1 MQYLSAILPLFS
13 AIVYLCL
20 GVSVYFLSWRKLRT
34 VFLRFCY
41 IIFHWQFSWF
51 LLFSLNDPAYSD
63 LLCRIGYSG
72 IIFLPVS
79 CYETLLHYQNHST
92 RHIKWFYGLCF
103 GFLISLWTTDLFIKG
118 AHTYQFGFY
127 PEANIL
133 HLVYILMIFFF
144 IVKNAFV
151 MIKVIKEER
160 NPIRKKQHNFFLAA
174 TIIFSFS
181 SIDYLL
187 NYPALVEH
195 FNIQLYPFGVFFLS
209 LSLLVF
215 ILSHF
220 ITLNMTLENR
230 VAQKTLQLKESI
242 KALKKAANTKKEFIA
257 NVTHELR
264 TPLTLI
270 RGWTDYVIDGE
281 AGTVSDPLLN
291 IIDKIN
297 LQTLSLTEKINELL
311 KVSRFDAGMA
321 RLTLTRLDIDTYV
334 AQIVSSFKGLTDKN
348 GIKLVYKCEPD
359 IPPIFMDKE
368 KLKDILNNLVRNAY
382 KFTETGEINVTV
394 STQDDTLV
402 IEVRDTGIGMS
413 DQLVKQAFQR
423 FTQGDGS
430 TTRRYEGTGLGLAI
444 VKDSVKIM
452 HGRISLDS
460 TENLGTRFVIE
471 LPVHLEII
479 DPDAIINRRQSDRRT
494 KSGTIN
500 QGERRTRDRRST
512 DLAGLDNKEIIKISA
527 SDKTDFTPNQVR
539 KIEAPQPKGRLVI
552 AEDNRGIQEFLARTL
567 NDYTLYIT
575 PNGAS
580 AWETIQAVE
589 PDLVLSDVMMPFM
602 DGYSLLEAI
611 RLDENTKNIPVI
623 MLTSL
628 TEQGDRIKG
637 LQLGADDYLTKPFHH
652 LELRARVKNVI
663 SQLRLYKEKT
673 RTEQLEVF
681 LMVLA
686 SAIESKDKYTG
697 GHVERVAGY
706 ARELAG
712 KNNLPEHKIND
723 IYLGTI
729 VHDIGKLG
737 IKDDILNKPGK
748 LTKEEFELIKE
759 HPEIGKNLLSKLEI
773 APVAVNIA
781 YNHHEKWDGT
791 GYPRGI
797 KGEEIPIEARI
808 ATVADFWDAITS
820 DRPYRKAMPL
830 VKAMGIM
837 HQERG
842 KAFDPKLFDLFMN
855 GEDKLHMKYIDTD
868 RINEE
873 EALAV
878 ES

>member
-13 AIVYLCL
+13 AIIYLCL
-20 GVSVYFLSWRKLRT
+20 GVSVYFLARGQLRK
-34 VFLRFCY
+34 VFLKFCY
-41 IIFHWQFSWF
+41 ITFHWQFSWF
-51 LLFSLNDPAYSD
+51 LLFLLNDPEHSD
-63 LLCRIGYSG
+63 LICRIGYSG

-79 CYETLLHYQNHST
+79 AYETLVHYQNHST
-92 RHIKWFYGLCF
+92 RHIKWLYRLCF
-103 GFLISLWTTDLFIKG
+103 VFLISLWTTDLFIKG
-118 AHTYQFGFY
+118 IHTHLFGFY

-133 HLVYILMIFFF
+133 HIGYLLMVCFV
-144 IVKNAFV
+144 IVRNTVV
-151 MIKVIKEER
+151 MVRIIRKEQ
-160 NPIRKKQHNFFLAA
+160 NPIKKKQLVIFLIS
-174 TIIFSFS
+174 TIIFCFS

-187 NYPALVEH
+187 NYPALLKY
-195 FNIQLYPFGVFFLS
+195 FSFQFYPFGVFFIT

-220 ITLNMTLENR
+220 ITLNQTLESR
-230 VAQKTLQLKESI
+230 VTQKTIQLEESIEALKE
-242 KALKKAANTKKEFIA
+242 AANTKKEFIA

-270 RGWTDYVIDGE
+270 RGWTDYIIDGE
-281 AGTVSDPLLN
+281 SGTVSDPLLN

-311 KVSRFDAGMA
+311 KVSRFEAGMA
-321 RLTLTRLDIDTYV
+321 TLTLSRVDMNAYV
-334 AQIVSSFKGLTDKN
+334 SQIVSSFRGLTDKN
-348 GIKLVYKCEPD
+348 GIQLVYHCEPD
-359 IPPIFMDKE
+359 LPPMLMDKE
-368 KLKDILNNLVRNAY
+368 KLKDILNNLIRNAY
-382 KFTETGEINVTV
+382 KFTDTGEINVAV
-394 STQDDTLV
+394 STSDDTIT

-413 DQLVKQAFQR
+413 EELVKHAFQR
-423 FTQGDGS
+423 FKQGDGS

-444 VKDSVKIM
+444 VKDSVSM
-452 HGRISLDS
+452 MQGRISLDS

-471 LPVHLEII
+471 LPVHLETIA
-479 DPDAIINRRQSDRRT
+479 PDAIIERRKNDRRT
-494 KSGTIN
+494 QLRRMN
-500 QGERRTRDRRST
+500 HGERRARDRRTS
-512 DLAGLDNKEIIKISA
+512 DLARLDNKELIKISA
-527 SDKTDFTPNQVR
+527 ADKTGLIGNQAK
-539 KIEAPQPKGRLVI
+539 KIEAPHPKGCLVI
-552 AEDNRGIQEFLARTL
+552 AEDNRGIQDFLAHTL

-575 PNGAS
+575 PNGAA
-580 AWETIQAVE
+580 AWETIQTVD

-611 RLDENTKNIPVI
+611 RLDEKTKNIPVI

-628 TEQGDRIKG
+628 TEQNDRIKG

-663 SQLRLYKEKT
+663 SQLRLYREKT

-712 KNNLPEHKIND
+712 KHNLPAYKIND

-737 IKDDILNKPGK
+737 IKDEILNKPGK
-748 LTKEEFELIKE
+748 LTKEEFDQIKE
-759 HPEIGKNLLSKLEI
+759 HPVIGKNLLSKLEI

-830 VKAMGIM
+830 DKAIEIM

-842 KAFDPKLFDLFMN
+842 KSFDPKLFDLFMD
-855 GEDKLHMKYIDTD
+855 GGDKLHMKYIDAD
-868 RINEE
+868 RVKEE
-873 EALAV
+873 EPLAV
-878 ES
+878 EP

>member
-13 AIVYLCL
+13 AIIYLCL
-20 GVSVYFLSWRKLRT
+20 GVSVFFLSRGQLRK

-41 IIFHWQFSWF
+41 ITFHWQFSWF
-51 LLFSLNDPAYSD
+51 LLFLLNDPEHSE
-63 LLCRIGYSG
+63 LICRIGYSG

-79 CYETLLHYQNHST
+79 AYETLVHYQNHST
-92 RHIKWFYGLCF
+92 RHIRWIYWLCF
-103 GFLISLWTTDLFIKG
+103 GFLISLWTTDLFMKG
-118 AHTYQFGFY
+118 THTYPFGIY

-133 HLVYILMIFFF
+133 HLAYLLMVCFL
-144 IVKNAFV
+144 IVRNSVV
-151 MIKVIKEER
+151 MIKVIRKEQ
-160 NPIRKKQHNFFLAA
+160 NPIKKKQLIIFLIS
-174 TIIFSFS
+174 TIIFCFS

-187 NYPALVEH
+187 NYPSLIE
-195 FNIQLYPFGVFFLS
+195 NINFQFYPFGVFFIT

-220 ITLNMTLENR
+220 ITLNLTLESR
-230 VAQKTLQLKESI
+230 VAQKTIQLKESI
-242 KALKKAANTKKEFIA
+242 EALKKAANTKKEFIA

-270 RGWTDYVIDGE
+270 RGWTDYIIGGE
-281 AGTVSDPLLN
+281 SGTVSDPLLN

-297 LQTLSLTEKINELL
+297 LQTLTLTEKINELL
-311 KVSRFDAGMA
+311 KVSRFEAGMA
-321 RLTLTRLDIDTYV
+321 KLTLSWVDMDTYIS
-334 AQIVSSFKGLTDKN
+334 QIVSSFRGLTDKN
-348 GIKLVYKCEPD
+348 GIQLVYHCEPD
-359 IPPIFMDKE
+359 IPPMLMDKE

-382 KFTETGEINVTV
+382 KFTDTGEINVAV
-394 STQDDTLV
+394 STREETIA

-413 DQLVKQAFQR
+413 EELVKHAFQR
-423 FTQGDGS
+423 FKQGDGS

-444 VKDSVKIM
+444 VKDSVSMM
-452 HGRISLDS
+452 HGRIALDS

-471 LPVHLEII
+471 LPVHLETIA
-479 DPDAIINRRQSDRRT
+479 PDAIIERRQNDRRT
-494 KSGTIN
+494 QFRKLSH
-500 QGERRTRDRRST
+500 GERRTRDRRTS
-512 DLAGLDNKEIIKISA
+512 DLARLDNRELIKISA
-527 SDKTDFTPNQVR
+527 ADKTGLTWNR
-539 KIEAPQPKGRLVI
+539 AKKIEAPHPKGCLVI
-552 AEDNRGIQEFLARTL
+552 AEDNRGIQDFLARTL

-575 PNGAS
+575 PNGAA
-580 AWETIQAVE
+580 AWETIQAVD

-611 RLDENTKNIPVI
+611 RLDEKTKNIPVI

-628 TEQGDRIKG
+628 TEQDDRIKG

-663 SQLRLYKEKT
+663 SQLRLYREKT

-712 KNNLPEHKIND
+712 KNNLPAHKIND

-737 IKDDILNKPGK
+737 IKDEILNKPGK
-748 LTKEEFELIKE
+748 LTKEEFDQIKE

-820 DRPYRKAMPL
+820 DRPYRRAMPL
-830 VKAMGIM
+830 DKAMKIM

-842 KAFDPKLFDLFMN
+842 KSFDPKLFDLFMD
-855 GEDKLHMKYIDTD
+855 GGDKLHMKYIDAD
-868 RINEE
+868 RVKEE

-878 ES
+878 AP

>member
-13 AIVYLCL
+13 AIIYLCL
-20 GVSVYFLSWRKLRT
+20 GVSVFFLSRGQLRK

-41 IIFHWQFSWF
+41 ITFHWQFSWF
-51 LLFSLNDPAYSD
+51 LLFLLNDPEHSE
-63 LLCRIGYSG
+63 LICRIGYSG

-79 CYETLLHYQNHST
+79 AYETLVHYQNHST
-92 RHIKWFYGLCF
+92 RHIRWIYWLCF
-103 GFLISLWTTDLFIKG
+103 GFLISLWTTDLFMKG
-118 AHTYQFGFY
+118 IHTYPFGFY

-133 HLVYILMIFFF
+133 HLLYLLMVCFL
-144 IVKNAFV
+144 IVRNTVV
-151 MIKVIKEER
+151 MIKVIRKEQ
-160 NPIRKKQHNFFLAA
+160 NPIKKKQLVIFLIS
-174 TIIFSFS
+174 TIIFCFS

-187 NYPALVEH
+187 NYPSLIE
-195 FNIQLYPFGVFFLS
+195 NINFQFYPFGVFFIT

-220 ITLNMTLENR
+220 ITLNLTLESR
-230 VAQKTLQLKESI
+230 VAQKTIQLKESI
-242 KALKKAANTKKEFIA
+242 EALKEAANTKKEFIA

-270 RGWTDYVIDGE
+270 RGWTDYIIDGE
-281 AGTVSDPLLN
+281 SGTVSDPLLN

-297 LQTLSLTEKINELL
+297 LQTLTLTEKINELL
-311 KVSRFDAGMA
+311 KVSRFEAGMA
-321 RLTLTRLDIDTYV
+321 KLTLSRVDMDTYI
-334 AQIVSSFKGLTDKN
+334 AQIVSSFRGLTDKN
-348 GIKLVYKCEPD
+348 GIQLVYHCEPD
-359 IPPIFMDKE
+359 IPPMLMDKE
-368 KLKDILNNLVRNAY
+368 KLKDILNNLIRNAY
-382 KFTETGEINVTV
+382 KFTDTGKINVAV
-394 STQDDTLV
+394 STRDDTIT
-402 IEVRDTGIGMS
+402 IEVSDTGIGMS
-413 DQLVKQAFQR
+413 EELVKHAFQR
-423 FTQGDGS
+423 FKQGDGS

-444 VKDSVKIM
+444 VKDSVSMM
-452 HGRISLDS
+452 HGRIALDS

-471 LPVHLEII
+471 LPIHLETIA
-479 DPDAIINRRQSDRRT
+479 PDAIIERRKNDRRT
-494 KSGTIN
+494 QLRK
-500 QGERRTRDRRST
+500 QPHGERRTRDRRTS
-512 DLAGLDNKEIIKISA
+512 DLARLDNKELIKISA
-527 SDKTDFTPNQVR
+527 ADKTGLTWNQAK
-539 KIEAPQPKGRLVI
+539 KIEAPHPKGCLVI
-552 AEDNRGIQEFLARTL
+552 AEDNQGIQDFLARTL

-575 PNGAS
+575 PNGAA
-580 AWETIQAVE
+580 AWETIQAVD
-589 PDLVLSDVMMPFM
+589 PDLVLSDVMMPYM

-611 RLDENTKNIPVI
+611 RLDEKTKNIPVI

-628 TEQGDRIKG
+628 TEQDDRIKG

-663 SQLRLYKEKT
+663 SQLRLYREKT

-712 KNNLPEHKIND
+712 KHNLPAHKIND

-737 IKDDILNKPGK
+737 IKDEILNKPGK
-748 LTKEEFELIKE
+748 LTKEEFDQIKE

-820 DRPYRKAMPL
+820 DRPYRRAMPL
-830 VKAMGIM
+830 DKAMKIM

-842 KAFDPKLFDLFMN
+842 KSFDPKLFDLFMD
-855 GEDKLHMKYIDTD
+855 GEDKLHMKYIDAD
-868 RINEE
+868 RVKEE

-878 ES
+878 DP

>member
-13 AIVYLCL
+13 AIIYLFL
-20 GVSVYFLSWRKLRT
+20 GGFVFFLSRGKLRK
-34 VFLRFCY
+34 VFLRFCC
-41 IIFHWQFSWF
+41 ITFHWQFSWF
-51 LLFSLNDPAYSD
+51 LLFLLNDPGYSD
-63 LLCRIGYSG
+63 LICRIGYSG

-79 CYETLLHYQNHST
+79 CYETLVHYQNHST
-92 RHIKWFYGLCF
+92 RHIKWFYGICF
-103 GFLISLWTTDLFIKG
+103 GFLVSLWTTDLFIKG
-118 AHTYQFGFY
+118 THTYQFGFY
-127 PEANIL
+127 PEANTL
-133 HLVYILMIFFF
+133 HLGYILMVFFLF
-144 IVKNAFV
+144 VKNAVV
-151 MIKVIKEER
+151 MIKEIKNER
-160 NPIRKKQHNFFLAA
+160 KPIRRNQHVFFLAS
-174 TIIFSFS
+174 TVIFCFS

-187 NYPALVEH
+187 NYPALMER

-215 ILSHF
+215 VLSHF

-230 VAQKTLQLKESI
+230 VAQKTRQLKESI
-242 KALKKAANTKKEFIA
+242 EALKIAANTEKEFIA

-270 RGWTDYVIDGE
+270 RGWTDYIIDGE
-281 AGTVSDPLLN
+281 SGPVSAPLLN

-321 RLTLTRLDIDTYV
+321 RLTLTRLDLADYV
-334 AQIVSSFKGLTDKN
+334 SQIVSSFKGLTDKN
-348 GIKLVYKCEPD
+348 GINLIYQCEPD
-359 IPPIFMDKE
+359 IPAMLMDRE
-368 KLKDILNNLVRNAY
+368 KLKDIINNLVRNAY
-382 KFTETGEINVTV
+382 KFTETGEIIVTV
-394 STQDDTLV
+394 STRDNTV
-402 IEVRDTGIGMS
+402 IIEVKDTGIGMS
-413 DQLVKQAFQR
+413 EEFVKHAFQR
-423 FTQGDGS
+423 FKQGDGS

-444 VKDSVKIM
+444 VKDSVDMM
-452 HGRISLDS
+452 HGRITLDS

-471 LPVHLEII
+471 LPANLETI
-479 DPDAIINRRQSDRRT
+479 DPEAIIERRKGDRRLNPR
-494 KSGTIN
+494 KMPH
-500 QGERRTRDRRST
+500 GERRTRDRRTS
-512 DLAGLDNKEIIKISA
+512 DLAKLENRELIRISA
-527 SDKTDFTPNQVR
+527 ADKTDLTLNPVK
-539 KIEAPQPKGRLVI
+539 KIEAPHPKGSLVI
-552 AEDNRGIQEFLARTL
+552 AEDNQSIQEFLARTL

-602 DGYSLLEAI
+602 DGYSLLEEI
-611 RLDENTKNIPVI
+611 RLNENTKNIPVI

-628 TEQGDRIKG
+628 TEQDDRIKG

-737 IKDDILNKPGK
+737 IKDEILNKPGK
-748 LTKEEFELIKE
+748 LTKEEFEQIKR

-797 KGEEIPIEARI
+797 KGEDIPIEARI

-830 VKAMGIM
+830 DKAVEIM
-837 HQERG
+837 YQERG
-842 KAFDPKLFDLFMN
+842 KSFDPKLFDLFMD
-855 GEDKLHMKYIDTD
+855 GEDKLHMKYIDTP
-868 RINEE
+868 RVNEE
-873 EALAV
+873 ETLTV
-878 ES
+878 ET